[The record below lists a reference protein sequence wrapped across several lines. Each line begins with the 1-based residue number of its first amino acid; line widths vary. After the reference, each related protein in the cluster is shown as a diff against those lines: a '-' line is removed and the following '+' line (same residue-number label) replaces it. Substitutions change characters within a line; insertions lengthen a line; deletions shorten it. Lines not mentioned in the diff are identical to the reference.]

1 MIIIFI
7 FGHATWDLKEGGG
20 VKFTTLLRILVFKY
34 PRDRGKETLL
44 SLAMSSLHG
53 GSLEITLT
61 VPVNNFQEI
70 NIKMSAECCQII
82 SYQILKLCILRNS
95 YK

>member
-1 MIIIFI
+1 MGFR
-7 FGHATWDLKEGGG
+7 GKG
-20 VKFTTLLRILVFKY
+20 VGVEFTTLLRILVFKY
-34 PRDRGKETLL
+34 PSRDRGKETLL
-44 SLAMSSLHG
+44 RLAMSSLHG
-53 GSLEITLT
+53 GPLEITLT

-70 NIKMSAECCQII
+70 NIKMPAECCQII